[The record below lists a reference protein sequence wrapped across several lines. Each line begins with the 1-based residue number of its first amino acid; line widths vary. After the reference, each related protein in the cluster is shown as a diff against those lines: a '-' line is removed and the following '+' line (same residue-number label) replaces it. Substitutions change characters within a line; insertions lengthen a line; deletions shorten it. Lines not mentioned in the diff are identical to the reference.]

1 MAKARRLNEAP
12 PGGETFP
19 TANPHYAG
27 DPAAVVAVEPGEGI
41 IERLRRQRLAGE
53 IPMARSFE
61 AKPDG
66 SFKMVEHL

>member
-1 MAKARRLNEAP
+1 MAKRLNQAP

-19 TANPHYAG
+19 AANPYYEG

-66 SFKMVEHL
+66 SFTTVEHL

>member
-1 MAKARRLNEAP
+1 MAKAKRLNEAP

-19 TANPHYAG
+19 AANPHYEG

-66 SFKMVEHL
+66 SYAMVEHL